1 MLTNIKKGLIIVNKK
16 PILIIVE
23 GAIASGKSS
32 LSKALREQ
40 LPHATLMDLSSIGN
54 DDETNSYMYHANV
67 MNMILDMK
75 GYGTNFVL
83 SRSYISNEIY
93 ARLNK
98 KDYDNSRNFRIL
110 TNKLELLQYWYD
122 LKIVILASNPNEYER
137 RLSKRDKFEY
147 VKHTKEEA
155 LAQQKQYLLIAD
167 ELRDKGFDVEVINNS
182 GITKQQLCDYV
193 ISNL

>member
-1 MLTNIKKGLIIVNKK
+1 MNKK
-16 PILIIVE
+16 PILLIIE
-23 GAIASGKSS
+23 GSICSGKSS
-32 LSKALREQ
+32 LSKSLREQ
-40 LPHATLMDLSSIGN
+40 LPHTMLMDLSSIEKDN
-54 DDETNSYMYHANV
+54 EPNSYMYHANV

-93 ARLNK
+93 ARLGK

-122 LKIVILASNPNEYER
+122 VKIVILASNPNEYER
-137 RLSKRDKFEY
+137 RLNKRNKFELIP
-147 VKHTKEEA
+147 HTKEEA

-167 ELRDKGFDVEVINNS
+167 ELRNARFDVRVYNNS
-182 GITKQQLCDYV
+182 GLDKAQLL
-193 ISNL
+193 NLVMTDLGLKELE

>member
-1 MLTNIKKGLIIVNKK
+1 MNKK
-16 PILIIVE
+16 PILLIIE
-23 GAIASGKSS
+23 GSICSGKSS

-40 LPHATLMDLSSIGN
+40 LPHTTLMDLSSIGN

-122 LKIVILASNPNEYER
+122 IKIVILASNPNEYER
-137 RLSKRDKFEY
+137 RLGKRNKFELIP
-147 VKHTKEEA
+147 HTVEEA

-167 ELRDKGFDVEVINNS
+167 ELRNAHIDVRVYNNS
-182 GITKQQLCDYV
+182 GMNKDDLTKLVITDLGLK
-193 ISNL
+193 

>member
-1 MLTNIKKGLIIVNKK
+1 MNKK
-16 PILIIVE
+16 PILLIIE
-23 GAIASGKSS
+23 GSICSGKSS

-40 LPHATLMDLSSIGN
+40 MPHTMLMDLSSIEK
-54 DDETNSYMYHANV
+54 DSEPNSYMYHANI

-75 GYGTNFVL
+75 GYGSNFVL

-122 LKIVILASNPNEYER
+122 VKIVILASNPNEYER
-137 RLSKRDKFEY
+137 RLNKRDKFEY
-147 VKHTKEEA
+147 VKHTKKEA

-167 ELRDKGFDVEVINNS
+167 ELRNAHFDVRVYNNS
-182 GITKQQLCDYV
+182 GLDKEQLL
-193 ISNL
+193 NLVMTDLGLKELE